1 MYMYSID
8 SEWELVHTA
17 ISYSCQNRFL
27 YQGKYLLRRTSRFII
42 TSNIN
47 NVINYII
54 HKCVFDFGSI
64 EAMPTMT
71 VVIIDG
77 NMYNI

>member
-1 MYMYSID
+1 MYIYSID

-27 YQGKYLLRRTSRFII
+27 YQGKYLLRRTSRLII
-42 TSNIN
+42 TS
-47 NVINYII
+47 NYII